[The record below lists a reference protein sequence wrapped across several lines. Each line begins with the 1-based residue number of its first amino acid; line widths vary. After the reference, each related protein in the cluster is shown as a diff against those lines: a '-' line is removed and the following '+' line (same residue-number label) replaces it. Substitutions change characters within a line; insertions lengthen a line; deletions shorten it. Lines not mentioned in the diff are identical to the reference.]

1 MNRLIAYSLLAGLIM
16 IGANLSAEALPFP
29 DFKDAQADAVGEGAS
44 SQFVINNKQLSTE
57 DKFTL
62 LRDRT
67 SELAYKKSQAEAVVD
82 WLLDGVGRAV
92 SAAPPRLVDSFPPD
106 LNNSDIPEFLVKNL
120 VNFNTLQRV
129 KNDTVGAK
137 PSTVLVL
144 SVKVTPDEFRRLS
157 DRDSIINFFI
167 NNEERIFFEVQ
178 K

>member
-1 MNRLIAYSLLAGLIM
+1 MNKLIALLTGLIM
-16 IGANLSAEALPFP
+16 IGANLSALAGPDMSKVKTVTLEGEQLIHNVMEA
-29 DFKDAQADAVGEGAS
+29 KDLTKDQKMDILSQALLKAVRDLAIEESYIDWFIDGINRAVGAS
-44 SQFVINNKQLSTE
+44 
-57 DKFTL
+57 
-62 LRDRT
+62 
-67 SELAYKKSQAEAVVD
+67 
-82 WLLDGVGRAV
+82 
-92 SAAPPRLVDSFPPD
+92 PPRLVDSFPPN
-106 LNNSDIPEFLVKNL
+106 LENADIPEFLVKNL
-120 VNFNTLQRV
+120 VNFNTLQKV